1 VARSGSRTI
10 YFLRCREAHGNNWG
24 ERHADRC
31 APARFELDPMLLKFS
46 EELNVD
52 ASPEEI
58 WKLLRDTPRLAAL
71 LPGVESVAPLN
82 EPGVEAYQAKAV
94 DRIGPFKVALNL
106 EIRMIETQERSCL
119 KASLKGGDSIGLNRI
134 TGSLQI
140 ILAPASSSAH
150 MKFEADIEIL
160 GKLATLGAVPI
171 RRRTTEKF
179 AEFARNIQAQFIPGE
194 RAEVRIQP
202 AKDGL

>member
-1 VARSGSRTI
+1 MQAGR
-10 YFLRCREAHGNNWG
+10 L
-24 ERHADRC
+24 
-31 APARFELDPMLLKFS
+31 ELDTMLLKIS
-46 EELNVD
+46 EQLTVE

-82 EPGVEAYQAKAV
+82 EPGIEAYQAKAG
-94 DRIGPFKVALNL
+94 DRIGPFKVALNM
-106 EIRMIETQERSCL
+106 EIRVTETQEPSCL
-119 KASLKGGDSIGLNRI
+119 KASLKGGDSIGLNHL

-140 ILAPASSSAH
+140 MLATASSATH

-171 RRRTTEKF
+171 RRRATEKF
-179 AEFARNIQAQFIPGE
+179 AEFARNIQAQFAPGV
-194 RAEVRIQP
+194 RANAGVQS
-202 AKDGL
+202 AKDQR